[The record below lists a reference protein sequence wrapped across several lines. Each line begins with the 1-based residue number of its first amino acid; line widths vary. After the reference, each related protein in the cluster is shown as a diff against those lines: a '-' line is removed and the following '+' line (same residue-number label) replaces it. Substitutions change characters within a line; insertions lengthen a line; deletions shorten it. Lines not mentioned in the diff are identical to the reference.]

1 MSVSLLV
8 VNPNSS
14 LSVTNG
20 LESSLRPYIPPGV
33 TLTFYTGPKESPL
46 SINNITEEILSSAVC
61 FKDLQERGLLESYDG
76 FLICCCTFMYIHHRR
91 SSALIPPLV
100 E

>member
-46 SINNITEEILSSAVC
+46 SINNISEEILSSAVC
-61 FKDLQERGLLESYDG
+61 FKDLQERELLESYDG
-76 FLICCCTFMYIHHRR
+76 FLICCCTFMYIHHRH
-91 SSALIPPLV
+91 SSVLIPPLV